1 MAVPRSC
8 WRLVG
13 EPAHDNCNSLTIV
26 GTKIINGPRVRVCDR
41 RCRCFRILSPAG
53 TVNRYLTVRAASYRF
68 LHDRHGGLAAMTAER
83 VLSEEELAA
92 LLADTADETWFSP
105 DRRPLPAVLDTDFVR
120 TGLHYQLSNGIPP
133 RSVRTARD
141 GLLRLFMEYDTLTE
155 TGERLPKFADQLGV
169 PVPDLRR
176 VRNERHQ
183 GLRQR
188 HPRHPLGSQP
198 NHRTAQASASL
209 ADCKYA
215 EACLPPAASR
225 SDRSVVP
232 MGPHRQVPVGE

>member
-155 TGERLPKFADQLGV
+155 TGEKLPKFAGQMGV
-169 PVPDLRR
+169 PAADLRR
-176 VRNERHQ
+176 MINDDWLPHVDVVQLPAWMRQADPRALEVRDRD
-183 GLRQR
+183 RK
-188 HPRHPLGSQP
+188 
-198 NHRTAQASASL
+198 
-209 ADCKYA
+209 DF
-215 EACLPPAASR
+215 PAAAVAALLSPCLLLTR
-225 SDRSVVP
+225 NYKHFGV
-232 MGPHRQVPVGE
+232 